1 MRHPVSTPFGSS
13 DFEGGLMLGGI
24 IGFAVVPSAPEDA
37 DPSAGEDADG
47 VGMRVNRTGF
57 PGGPDFWKD
66 GVHDEQDD
74 AIEGVSGGAA

>member
-1 MRHPVSTPFGSS
+1 
-13 DFEGGLMLGGI
+13 
-24 IGFAVVPSAPEDA
+24 
-37 DPSAGEDADG
+37 
-47 VGMRVNRTGF
+47 VNRPWF